1 MIDFG
6 RETEVDTRELLGEL
20 LEFISTEVD
29 ELGSHEEIAH
39 VEKIMREGTGAD
51 RQIAAWERQH
61 NMHDVVD
68 LIVDETYEHLT
79 VSQSRQVALLTTPCP
94 RKA

>member
-6 RETEVDTRELLGEL
+6 RESEAETRDLLGEL

-29 ELGSHEEIAH
+29 ELGSRKEMAH
-39 VEKIMREGTGAD
+39 VEKILREGTGAD

-68 LIVDETYEHLT
+68 LIVDETYERLSVT
-79 VSQSRQVALLTTPCP
+79 PADGVSA
-94 RKA
+94 

>member
-6 RETEVDTRELLGEL
+6 REAEVDTRDLLSEL

-29 ELGSHEEIAH
+29 ELGSRREIEH

-51 RQIAAWERQH
+51 RQLVAWAAEH

-68 LIVDETYEHLT
+68 LIVNETYELLT
-79 VSQSRQVALLTTPCP
+79 VPKPDAAKTAAEV
-94 RKA
+94 

>member
-6 RETEVDTRELLGEL
+6 REAEAETRELLGEL

-29 ELGSHEEIAH
+29 ELGSQKEMAH
-39 VEKIMREGTGAD
+39 VEKILSEGTGAD

-68 LIVDETYEHLT
+68 LIVDETYERLSVT
-79 VSQSRQVALLTTPCP
+79 PADGVSA
-94 RKA
+94 